1 MEVIAIKNN
10 HRKKEEK
17 KYGCVCPRCGS
28 VFIFSRSEAT
38 IPRSMS
44 YTDRDCS
51 ICCPNCKIV
60 LTLDKCKELKDEKA
74 VEEFKSAYAES
85 VFEQ

>member
-10 HRKKEEK
+10 HRKKEEEK

-51 ICCPNCKIV
+51 ISCPNCKIV

-74 VEEFKSAYAES
+74 VEEFKSAYAEPMS
-85 VFEQ
+85 E